1 MSKKH
6 QYTITTKWTGNLGTG
21 TKDYK
26 SYSRNHEIIATGK
39 PMIPGSSDPSFRG
52 DSSRYNPEDLF
63 VSTIASCHM
72 LWYLHLCTINHITV
86 VSYEDKTEGT
96 MTEAT
101 NGSGQFEK
109 VTLHPM
115 IIIQEKDKIDL
126 ATILHQEAHK
136 FCFIANSVNFPIL
149 CEPSIR

>member
-52 DSSRYNPEDLF
+52 DPSRYNPEDLF